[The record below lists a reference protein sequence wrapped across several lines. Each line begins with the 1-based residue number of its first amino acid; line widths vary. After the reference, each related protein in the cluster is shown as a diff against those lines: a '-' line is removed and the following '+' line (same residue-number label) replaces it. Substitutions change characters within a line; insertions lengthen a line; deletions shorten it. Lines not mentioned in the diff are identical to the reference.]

1 MLPGWVWVD
10 VLGAATVVLAL
21 MFALPQ
27 LVRLIRTGSAAGLSL
42 TALGNSSVSAVAWLG
57 YALHVGDVW
66 VLTSTLVYS
75 PMLAITA
82 FLAWRAGADR
92 TAPWLPLLYAGVL
105 GSAVALDLLT
115 GTAVFALVLGCSTL
129 WTVGPALYSVW
140 TTHDVSGVAPMTWWV
155 LMTEGFVFLAY
166 GIAADRLATLV
177 YAVVCLIGSTGVLSR
192 LAVDHFELDVPIP
205 VRDRSALD
213 LAA

>member
-1 MLPGWVWVD
+1 VWVD
-10 VLGAATVVLAL
+10 VLGATTVVLAL

-27 LVRLIRTGSAAGLSL
+27 LMRLMRTGSAAGLSL
-42 TALGNSSVSAVAWLG
+42 TSLGNSAVGVVAWLG

-75 PMLAITA
+75 PMLAVTA
-82 FLAWRAGADR
+82 WLAWRAGADR
-92 TAPWLPLLYAGVL
+92 SAPWLPVLYAGILAGALV
-105 GSAVALDLLT
+105 LDLST
-115 GTAVFALVLGCSTL
+115 GAQVFALVLGCSTL

-140 TTHDVSGVAPMTWWV
+140 TTHDVSGVAPVTWWV
-155 LMTEGFVFLAY
+155 LMVEGMVFLAY
-166 GIAADRLATLV
+166 GATAGRTATLV

-192 LAVDHFELDVPIP
+192 LAVDHFELDVTIP
-205 VRDRSALD
+205 VKDRSALD